1 MARAEESFRAGNL
14 AACLQELQAEVRQNS
29 SDLKRRIFLA
39 QLLMVLGQ
47 WDRAVTQLNV
57 IGEMDSAALPMAR
70 AYRAAIE
77 CEMLRARVFAGQSSP
92 LVFGDPEPWIA
103 LLISALSLDGR
114 VVNLRRPRMSERK
127 AMEDAPV
134 AAGTLNGEAFE
145 WIADSDSRM
154 GPVFEVLLNGAYYWV
169 PVHRIARITIEAPS
183 DARDLVWLPAQF
195 TWTNQGEAIGFIP
208 VRYVGS
214 DAAEDDAIRMARKT
228 EWKEVAPEVFHGQGQ
243 RLILTD
249 ANEYGLLEVR
259 EIALHPPHEAAE
271 FTGWLSSDCGS
282 SCSRHCSTGCWTM
295 SGSSP

>member
-70 AYRAAIE
+70 AYRSAIE
-77 CEMLRARVFAGQSSP
+77 CELLRARVFAGQSSP

-114 VVNLRRPRMSERK
+114 GQYAEAANIRAK
-127 AMEDAPV
+127 AMEDAPA

-145 WIADSDSRM
+145 WIADSDSRV

-169 PVHRIARITIEAPS
+169 PVARISKITIEAPS

-214 DAAEDDAIRMARKT
+214 DAAEDDAIRLARKT
-228 EWKEVAPEVFHGQGQ
+228 EWKEVAPDIFQGLGQ

-259 EIALHPPHEAAE
+259 EIALHATA
-271 FTGWLSSDCGS
+271 
-282 SCSRHCSTGCWTM
+282 
-295 SGSSP
+295 